1 MVKKNYESDFFV
13 TLLPF
18 NHSTCHSSLVI
29 CHYKMNFRFKTREV
43 LVFILISL
51 GIYFIF
57 IFGFAWTY
65 YITGSIE
72 MTHYAKP
79 YSERIN
85 FEKAVYFSIVSFHT
99 IGFGDIHPVTQLGRQ
114 VVMIQSTISLFF
126 TSIFSGFLVY
136 FVIKRPQDVFTTK
149 KVYIRYRQDHYFL
162 SLRLGNKGRDIIDL
176 KSKFEAWTIE
186 NNTRI
191 RAFRYEEELP
201 DLEKILYYDINL
213 DDPASQSLRTAIS
226 DALLNKTLL
235 HMKFS
240 FIGNDIKTGEQVAY
254 AKYYDSRHL
263 SFGKMF
269 LNVYSWDPNGRRKN
283 FRWGNFERIEPM
295 EPQVVTGFLE
305 KNG

>member
-1 MVKKNYESDFFV
+1 
-13 TLLPF
+13 
-18 NHSTCHSSLVI
+18 
-29 CHYKMNFRFKTREV
+29 MNFRFKTREI

-51 GIYFIF
+51 AIYVVFIL
-57 IFGFAWTY
+57 GFAWIY
-65 YITGSIE
+65 YHSESIE
-72 MTHYAKP
+72 MTP
-79 YSERIN
+79 YSTPYNHPGPDAENRRID

-99 IGFGDIHPVTQLGRQ
+99 IGFGDIHPITQLGRQ

-126 TSIFSGFLVY
+126 TAIFSGFLVY

-149 KVYIRYRQDHYFL
+149 KVYIRHRKGRYFL

-176 KSKFEAWTIE
+176 KSKFEAWTIQ

-191 RAFRYEEELP
+191 RVFRLEEELP
-201 DLEKILYYDINL
+201 DLEKILYYDLDL
-213 DDPASQSLRTAIS
+213 DDPEAGNLRKALVEAIENGS
-226 DALLNKTLL
+226 LL

-269 LNVYSWDPNGRRKN
+269 LNVYSWDTNGRRVN
-283 FRWGNFERIEPM
+283 FHWGNFERIEGM
-295 EPQVVTGFLE
+295 DKDLE
-305 KNG
+305 RKFFGGI

>member
-1 MVKKNYESDFFV
+1 
-13 TLLPF
+13 
-18 NHSTCHSSLVI
+18 
-29 CHYKMNFRFKTREV
+29 MNFRFKTRQV

-51 GIYFIF
+51 GAYLVF
-57 IFGFAWTY
+57 IFGFAWIY
-65 YITGSIE
+65 YYSASIE
-72 MTHYAKP
+72 MTPYAKP
-79 YSERIN
+79 YTERIN
-85 FEKAVYFSIVSFHT
+85 FEKAVYFSIVTFHT
-99 IGFGDIHPVTQLGRQ
+99 IGYGDIHPVTQYGRQ
-114 VVMIQSTISLFF
+114 IVMIQSTISLFF

-149 KVYIRYRQDHYFL
+149 KVYIRLRKGNYFL

-176 KSKFEAWTIE
+176 QSKFEAWTIE
-186 NNTRI
+186 NNTRV
-191 RAFRYEEELP
+191 RAFRCEEELP
-201 DLEKILYYDINL
+201 DLEKILYYDLKL
-213 DDPASQSLRTAIS
+213 DDPANRTLREAIV

-283 FRWGNFERIEPM
+283 FKWGNFEKIEAM
-295 EPQVVTGFLE
+295 EPRSAEAFLSRPE
-305 KNG
+305 KESA

>member
-1 MVKKNYESDFFV
+1 M
-13 TLLPF
+13 TLGMR
-18 NHSTCHSSLVI
+18 S
-29 CHYKMNFRFKTREV
+29 RFKTREV
-43 LVFILISL
+43 LLFILISL
-51 GIYFIF
+51 CVYMVF
-57 IFGFAWTY
+57 IFGFAWIYFETE
-65 YITGSIE
+65 SIE
-72 MTHYAKP
+72 MTP
-79 YSERIN
+79 YSTPYNHPGFNQGTPKIN

-114 VVMIQSTISLFF
+114 IVMIQSTISLFF

-149 KVYIRYRQDHYFL
+149 KVYIRFRNHHYTL

-191 RAFRYEEELP
+191 RAFRVEEELP

-213 DDPASQSLRTAIS
+213 DEKSSYPLRVAIA
-226 DALLNKTLL
+226 DALVNKTML

-283 FRWGNFERIEPM
+283 FRWGNFERIETM
-295 EPQVVTGFLE
+295 EKGVIDGFFGKQV
-305 KNG
+305 NG

>member
-1 MVKKNYESDFFV
+1 
-13 TLLPF
+13 
-18 NHSTCHSSLVI
+18 
-29 CHYKMNFRFKTREV
+29 MNFRFKTREV
-43 LVFILISL
+43 LLFIVISL
-51 GIYFIF
+51 CVYMVF
-57 IFGFAWTY
+57 IFGFAWIY
-65 YITGSIE
+65 YLTGSIE
-72 MTHYAKP
+72 MTP
-79 YSERIN
+79 YSTPYNHPGMVPGSDKIN

-99 IGFGDIHPVTQLGRQ
+99 IGFGDIHPITQLGRQ
-114 VVMIQSTISLFF
+114 IVMIQSTISLFF

-149 KVYIRYRQDHYFL
+149 KVYIRYRKERYFL

-191 RAFRYEEELP
+191 RAFRVEEELP
-201 DLEKILYYDINL
+201 DLEKILYYDLSL
-213 DDPASQSLRTAIS
+213 DDAASQPLRMAIR
-226 DALLNKTLL
+226 DALANGTLL

-254 AKYYDSRHL
+254 AKYYDSRDIR
-263 SFGKMF
+263 FGKMF

-295 EPQVVTGFLE
+295 DKEIAEAF
-305 KNG
+305 

>member
-1 MVKKNYESDFFV
+1 MV
-13 TLLPF
+13 L
-18 NHSTCHSSLVI
+18 
-29 CHYKMNFRFKTREV
+29 
-43 LVFILISL
+43 
-51 GIYFIF
+51 
-57 IFGFAWTY
+57 IFGFAWIY
-65 YITGSIE
+65 YFTNSIE
-72 MTHYAKP
+72 MTPYATP
-79 YSERIN
+79 YNHPGSASGSDKIN

-99 IGFGDIHPVTQLGRQ
+99 IGFGDIHPVTQVGRQ
-114 VVMIQSTISLFF
+114 IVMIQSAISMFF

-149 KVYIRYRQDHYFL
+149 KVYIRFRKDHYFL

-191 RAFRYEEELP
+191 RVFRIEEELP
-201 DLEKILYYDINL
+201 DLEKILYYDLSL
-213 DDPASQSLRTAIS
+213 DDPANHTLRAAIA
-226 DALLNKTLL
+226 DALVNGTLL

-283 FRWGNFERIEPM
+283 FKWANFERIEPM
-295 EPQVVTGFLE
+295 DKLRMDGFFA
-305 KNG
+305 